1 MADIIVKNTEGK
13 QVASISATDIN
24 DTFETTLIGENVE
37 DYMVE
42 INNNF
47 VKLLENFAG
56 DSAPPKASDGGT
68 VEGQIWYDTATNNVN
83 YRTGSEWTSNADT
96 LAGKSLDGVREYT
109 LSGLDTTGKLSKTGG
124 VVNGPINVNGA
135 VQVQQSIIPA
145 VNESIS
151 LGGQNNRFRDIY
163 LSEDGIRLGAE
174 SSGLT
179 FRPHNFVYAV
189 GSDDADVSGF
199 PAGAIILQQETGE
212 AIIKK
217 STGTFN
223 KNNATFRKLA
233 DDKQNSAAIGG
244 NSFRFFGNIGL
255 IAGGWSNTQGY
266 SSTSIERI
274 VISTPSNSSNFGSL
288 SYGRSH
294 MGVGMSSSVRGVFQ
308 GGWSGYHGA
317 HNGKMDY
324 VTFSTPSNATSFGS
338 FTHENYGS
346 SSVSDGTRGVVGPG
360 YNHVGGGPAGHHYI
374 SRYITIETPGDA
386 SQFGTIKAG
395 YWGSAVSSGTRGVF
409 GGYSREG
416 WTNKLE
422 YITIQTPSNST
433 DFGTIN
439 GYHCSPTSVTDAIRG
454 VYFGGSPYHTS
465 ITYITIATL
474 SNGISFG
481 NCSATYEGAGV
492 SNGTIG
498 VSTNCWWNT
507 SAEYITIQTPS
518 NATRFGNMIQ
528 SRGARPSSASG
539 N

>member
-1 MADIIVKNTEGK
+1 
-13 QVASISATDIN
+13 
-24 DTFETTLIGENVE
+24 
-37 DYMVE
+37 
-42 INNNF
+42 
-47 VKLLENFAG
+47 
-56 DSAPPKASDGGT
+56 
-68 VEGQIWYDTATNNVN
+68 
-83 YRTGSEWTSNADT
+83 
-96 LAGKSLDGVREYT
+96 
-109 LSGLDTTGKLSKTGG
+109 
-124 VVNGPINVNGA
+124 
-135 VQVQQSIIPA
+135 
-145 VNESIS
+145 
-151 LGGQNNRFRDIY
+151 
-163 LSEDGIRLGAE
+163 
-174 SSGLT
+174 
-179 FRPHNFVYAV
+179 
-189 GSDDADVSGF
+189 
-199 PAGAIILQQETGE
+199 
-212 AIIKK
+212 
-217 STGTFN
+217 
-223 KNNATFRKLA
+223 
-233 DDKQNSAAIGG
+233 
-244 NSFRFFGNIGL
+244 
-255 IAGGWSNTQGY
+255 
-266 SSTSIERI
+266 
-274 VISTPSNSSNFGSL
+274 
-288 SYGRSH
+288 
-294 MGVGMSSSVRGVFQ
+294 
-308 GGWSGYHGA
+308 
-317 HNGKMDY
+317 MDY